1 LKLFYFS
8 FKIKAQI
15 MAKTQPIQIGLS
27 TQTHDHVMSLHNLS
41 TTKTMRST
49 EPRPSPEWLS
59 FIRIIPFL
67 PLLYHILKALSSV
80 FLIFFKR
87 RGWYQSL
94 LDCLYYTTM
103 RAVCLVAEC
112 TKSGK
117 IFCSLCLLTTGKK
130 FGIIDFWPNS
140 GRHARE
146 RPVSRFKAL
155 KCL

>member
-1 LKLFYFS
+1 
-8 FKIKAQI
+8 

-80 FLIFFKR
+80 FLIFSKR
-87 RGWYQSL
+87 ERSAFIKIYGRLQIPSPSSSIPLGLSL
-94 LDCLYYTTM
+94 LYHYGGGLSSSRIHKIGKNILFTLPIDNGEKIWYNRFLAKF
-103 RAVCLVAEC
+103 RA
-112 TKSGK
+112 
-117 IFCSLCLLTTGKK
+117 
-130 FGIIDFWPNS
+130 P
-140 GRHARE
+140 R
-146 RPVSRFKAL
+146 
-155 KCL
+155 